1 MLELW
6 NKFMDWYNSLNLDVI
21 LDWIIV
27 VAIPFIIGILKSK
40 ETKSLVKEV
49 KVVAENKKNEKAVN
63 GLTDEVSALKETNVK
78 NNEEIQEELKKLTMF
93 MFILLKNAKISEKDK
108 ATIIQA
114 YNSKKTEVVKEVVVN
129 PQEMLENIVS
139 EVEEDIKNVE
149 QKPTK
154 IDELVK
160 ELITK

>member
-21 LDWIIV
+21 LDWIMV
-27 VAIPFIIGILKSK
+27 VAIPFIIGILKKK

-63 GLTDEVSALKETNVK
+63 ELTDEVSALKETNNK
-78 NNEEIQEELKKLTMF
+78 NNEEIKEELKKLTMF

-114 YNSKKTEVVKEVVVN
+114 YNSKKTEVVKEVIVN

>member
-6 NKFMDWYNSLNLDVI
+6 NNFMDWYKSLNLDAI

-27 VAIPFIIGILKSK
+27 VAIPFIIGILKNR
-40 ETKSLVKEV
+40 ETKALRKEV

-78 NNEEIQEELKKLTMF
+78 NNEEVQEELKKLTMF
-93 MFILLKNAKISEKDK
+93 LFILLKNAKISEKDK

-114 YNSKKTEVVKEVVVN
+114 YNSKNTEVVKEVVNN
-129 PQEMLENIVS
+129 PEEMLQNIVE
-139 EVEEDIKNVE
+139 EVKEEIKNVE
-149 QKPTK
+149 QKPSK
-154 IDELVK
+154 IDDLVNS
-160 ELITK
+160 LINQ